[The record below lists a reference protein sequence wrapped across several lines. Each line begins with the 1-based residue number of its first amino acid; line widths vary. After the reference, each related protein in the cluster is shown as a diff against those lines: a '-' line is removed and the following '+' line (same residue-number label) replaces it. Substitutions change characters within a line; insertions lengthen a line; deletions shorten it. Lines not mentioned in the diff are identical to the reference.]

1 MRPLSCPLS
10 CSCEGKLAT
19 VWVGRR
25 HARHVGGRRGEEA
38 EGGRVRKLGARTP
51 IGQNS
56 SHFFGSSH
64 LPPADGVESGAGGVG
79 HRCGGG
85 TEQGSGVGEKAGRT
99 LSSWADICPTAKA
112 GGPRKM
118 PAAANAGKNTEL
130 TLVEILLINRQK
142 YNGLTGKHRVVM
154 PAEIRLINWQKY
166 K

>member
-1 MRPLSCPLS
+1 MHGTWEDDEERRPRVGE
-10 CSCEGKLAT
+10 CEKWEPGLPSAKTPPTSSAPAT
-19 VWVGRR
+19 
-25 HARHVGGRRGEEA
+25 H
-38 EGGRVRKLGARTP
+38 
-51 IGQNS
+51 
-56 SHFFGSSH
+56 GSSH

-118 PAAANAGKNTEL
+118 PAAASAGKNTEL

-142 YNGLTGKHRVVM
+142 NNGLSGKHRVVI